1 MTNSVF
7 NAARGSRR
15 SQSGVSLVE
24 LMVAMTI
31 GLFLV
36 GAIGIIYVNT
46 STTSRGSTLESQ
58 MNEDAS
64 LALELLQQQVR
75 LAGFTNVDAD
85 GNPRFSGVAVR
96 GCDGGLGDDGADN
109 DGTTAFSALGCDPDN
124 EGPDALAVRYE
135 ATRLNSQSVLNS
147 GADRPANCSHN
158 GITDRTPGVD
168 EGSTETLA
176 LADNRYYIANDE
188 DGTPSLFCKGRDGPS
203 PNPNNAA
210 SVNGFSAATALIPN
224 IEDMQLQFAVTN
236 TPVDGEVVPHQ
247 VTAYVSASEPLA
259 APVLGATQ
267 ANWSRVAAVRI
278 CLIARTSRTV
288 PTGDNSRADL
298 GDYIDCD
305 GTRVNNADG
314 FLRRAYVTTVQLR
327 NVRPRIPADYSAG
340 NNPYA
345 EPDAD

>member
-1 MTNSVF
+1 MNNSVF

-135 ATRLNSQSVLNS
+135 ATLLNSQSVLNS

-158 GITDRTPGVD
+158 GITAWTPGAA
-168 EGSTETLA
+168 EGSAVTLA
-176 LADNRYYIANDE
+176 LADNRYYIANDA

-236 TPVDGEVVPHQ
+236 APVDDEVVPHQ
-247 VTAYVSASEPLA
+247 VTAYVGASDT
-259 APVLGATQ
+259 VLGATQ
-267 ANWSRVAAVRI
+267 VNWSRVAAVRI